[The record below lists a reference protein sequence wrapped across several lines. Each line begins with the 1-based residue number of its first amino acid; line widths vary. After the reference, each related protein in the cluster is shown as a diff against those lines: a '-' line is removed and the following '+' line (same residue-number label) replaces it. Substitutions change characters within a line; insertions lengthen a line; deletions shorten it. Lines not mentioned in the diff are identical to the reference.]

1 MAQVDMIR
9 FVIENHGRSKFSPHG
24 NFNHNRS
31 RSRSK
36 SLKEVICYYCKTNYI
51 KSKCK
56 MLQEKFERKRKNNKT
71 PTNEIHDTI
80 TSHKMEKIL
89 LCVMKVLSISH
100 VKTLLGW

>member
-1 MAQVDMIR
+1 
-9 FVIENHGRSKFSPHG
+9 
-24 NFNHNRS
+24 
-31 RSRSK
+31 
-36 SLKEVICYYCKTNYI
+36 
-51 KSKCK
+51 

-71 PTNEIHDTI
+71 PTNEIHDTT